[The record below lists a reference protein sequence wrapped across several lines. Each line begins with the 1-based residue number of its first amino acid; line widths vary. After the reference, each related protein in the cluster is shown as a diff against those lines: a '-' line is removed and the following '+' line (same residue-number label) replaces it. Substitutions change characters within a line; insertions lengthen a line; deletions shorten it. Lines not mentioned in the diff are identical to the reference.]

1 MFDANAPAP
10 AFAVERLKREF
21 GRDAS
26 FLRGASTKVVALDD
40 VSVEI
45 ARGESLGVVGESGSG
60 KTTLGRILVGF
71 ERPSA
76 GRVLFDGKDI
86 AALDRRER
94 TEFRRQV
101 QMVFQNPFSALNP
114 RRTIRSSLGAGLA
127 SRQPRGDEA
136 HLTALLHDV
145 GLNAT
150 MLDRYPHEFSG
161 GQRQRIVL
169 ARALAVNPSVLIAD
183 EPVSALDVSVQA
195 QVLNLLAR
203 LRAERRLTVVMI
215 THDLRV
221 ANFFCN
227 RIAVLYRG
235 RLVEIGPRKTIMES
249 AWHPY
254 TRMLIAAALSGT
266 PGARRTRSLVQG
278 EISDTTAE
286 SGCVFR
292 ARCWLYQKMDRP
304 DVCQEAQPA
313 LRQLGGGEAAAC
325 HFVEAVPSQGVVAMV
340 GDWGAETRRDEVSAG
355 PASSFRTARP

>member
-1 MFDANAPAP
+1 VVDASSPAP

-26 FLRGASTKVVALDD
+26 FLGGASTKVVALDD
-40 VSVEI
+40 VSFEI

-76 GRVLFDGKDI
+76 GRVLFDGKDM

-114 RRTIRSSLGAGLA
+114 RRTIRSSLSSGLA
-127 SRQPRGDEA
+127 GRQARKDEGR
-136 HLTALLHDV
+136 LTALLHDV

-227 RIAVLYRG
+227 RVAVLYRG
-235 RLVEIGPRKTIMES
+235 RLVEIGPRETIMER

-254 TRMLIAAALSGT
+254 TRMLMAAALSGV

-278 EISDTTAE
+278 EIGDSSAE
-286 SGCVFR
+286 AGCVFR
-292 ARCWLYQKMDRP
+292 PRCWLYQKMGHP
-304 DVCQEAQPA
+304 GACEQAQPA
-313 LRQLGGGEAAAC
+313 LRELGGGEAAAC
-325 HFVEAVPSQGVVAMV
+325 HFVEAVPSQGVAPTADDRGMEARS
-340 GDWGAETRRDEVSAG
+340 GKAPAG
-355 PASSFRTARP
+355 PAAGVLMARP

>member
-1 MFDANAPAP
+1 
-10 AFAVERLKREF
+10 
-21 GRDAS
+21 
-26 FLRGASTKVVALDD
+26 
-40 VSVEI
+40 
-45 ARGESLGVVGESGSG
+45 
-60 KTTLGRILVGF
+60 
-71 ERPSA
+71 
-76 GRVLFDGKDI
+76 VLFDGKDM

-94 TEFRRQV
+94 TEFRGQV

-127 SRQPRGDEA
+127 GRQPGGDKG

-254 TRMLIAAALSGT
+254 TRMLMAAAPSGT
-266 PGARRTRSLVQG
+266 PGARRARSLVQG
-278 EISDTTAE
+278 EISDSTTE

-292 ARCWLYQKMDRP
+292 ARCWLYQRMDRP
-304 DVCQEAQPA
+304 DACQQAQPA

-325 HFVEAVPSQGVVAMV
+325 HFVEAVPSQGVVAM
-340 GDWGAETRRDEVSAG
+340 GNDWDMETRRGEVSAG
-355 PASSFRTARP
+355 SASSVLTARP